1 MDTRIP
7 PLASATRALLS
18 QERLLPAANRALRDR
33 ILDRARAA
41 LDERPSGITLRP
53 VTPHHPVRPSSRW
66 ARILLPTAAT
76 LALAGLA
83 AAGGKLYDLE
93 RPLSPGQQSLM
104 SAPAVLHG
112 PKPAPARAIANA
124 NMADAAPVVIEPP
137 VPPRPPAAGGEPV
150 RITTPSTYAFELRLL
165 EPARRSIAR
174 GNFSAALPAILQHQR
189 DYPRGQLVEEREAL
203 RVRALWGMGA
213 RNEAESAA
221 ALFRRR
227 YPHSGLL
234 SWMKAATSAK

>member
-18 QERLLPAANRALRDR
+18 QERLLPSADRALRDR

-53 VTPHHPVRPSSRW
+53 VSPHHPARPSSRW

-83 AAGGKLYDLE
+83 AAGGKLYDSE
-93 RPLSPGQQSLM
+93 RSLTPGQQSLM
-104 SAPAVLHG
+104 GAPAMRHR
-112 PKPAPARAIANA
+112 PKPAPALAMTNL
-124 NMADAAPVVIEPP
+124 ADAAPLVVEPAEPP
-137 VPPRPPAAGGEPV
+137 RARAAGNEPV
-150 RITTPSTYAFELRLL
+150 RVTSPSTYAFELRLL

-174 GNFSAALPAILQHQR
+174 GNFSEALPAILQHQR
-189 DYPRGQLVEEREAL
+189 EYPRGQLVEEREAL

-221 ALFRRR
+221 AVFRRR

-234 SWMKAATSAK
+234 SWMKAATPAR